1 MAVWFLYFATVV
13 MLNDGVQYYMYL
25 WSRRKESAQV

>member
-13 MLNDGVQYYMYL
+13 MLNDGVQYYRL
-25 WSRRKESAQV
+25 RSRRKESAQV